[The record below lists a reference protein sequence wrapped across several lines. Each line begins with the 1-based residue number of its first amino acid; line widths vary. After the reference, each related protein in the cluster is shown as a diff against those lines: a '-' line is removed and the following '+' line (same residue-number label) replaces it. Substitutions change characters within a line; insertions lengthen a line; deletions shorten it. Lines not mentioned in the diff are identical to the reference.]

1 MSTSQEYL
9 SRVDAQRQQ
18 VRRAREHLDHADA
31 DFHAAAEA
39 WEAAGHPEDGELLY
53 AYKRAAVWL
62 SHVAATHQGLSRV
75 KTGCWHAC
83 SYATRVSVRAVKS
96 ASHARESMR
105 AVACSP
111 AR

>member
-18 VRRAREHLDHADA
+18 VRRAREHLDQAEA

-39 WEAAGHPEDGELLY
+39 WEAADHPEDGELLY

-62 SHVAATHQGLSRV
+62 SHVAATHQGAVESQDRLLARLF
-75 KTGCWHAC
+75 
-83 SYATRVSVRAVKS
+83 VRDEGVG
-96 ASHARESMR
+96 
-105 AVACSP
+105 
-111 AR
+111 